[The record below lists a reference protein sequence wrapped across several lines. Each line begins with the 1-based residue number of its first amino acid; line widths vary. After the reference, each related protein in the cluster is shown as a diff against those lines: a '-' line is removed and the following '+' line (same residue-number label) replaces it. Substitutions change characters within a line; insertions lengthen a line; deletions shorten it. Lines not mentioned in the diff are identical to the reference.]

1 MLDLDPPKIITVTEL
16 LLKDNLQIP
25 SYQRPYKW
33 TSKNVSQLIDDII
46 FHNDKSAYRLGT
58 LVLHKYGQDKDG
70 EDREKDKANLDIV
83 DGQQRTITLSLIAY
97 AIIENRKDDLKA
109 INQKETWDNYKRLG
123 KRFSFS
129 NDISKA
135 NIQNN
140 YKEIERRIKEFD
152 KQTIAF
158 FFHKCELVQVILTDI
173 SEAFQFFDSQN
184 ARGKDLEPHD
194 LLKAFHLREMNNYS
208 TEDERR
214 KVVEKWELMDTEQL
228 SKLFALY
235 LFRIRNWSKG
245 YSAKYFSKSDVD
257 VFKGVNPDIQEN
269 YPFARIFRIAHY
281 YTENYNRSY
290 HRHVDKNEFDYPFQI
305 DQTIINGR
313 RFFEMVAYYDKMINR
328 IINIKG
334 IKTLET
340 IKIYNRT
347 GDKYIRNLF
356 YCGLIYYIDKFGEKE
371 LLKSIDKIFIWAY
384 TLRLKLFSV
393 GLDSVNNYALNKHTH
408 SKIQL
413 FQKIREA
420 ISPNEILNMKLEILT
435 EQDKKS
441 SKTEEIVELFK
452 SMKYYECNN

>member
-158 FFHKCELVQVILTDI
+158 FFHKCELVQVIPTDI

-393 GLDSVNNYALNKHTH
+393 GLDSVNNYALNKHH